1 MFDYSHMQYEVYRAE
16 DGAGEPS
23 ITEMTEKAI
32 RILNKNP
39 KGYFLLVEG
48 GRIDHGHH
56 GGKAVRALND
66 AVAMAKACGKAAT
79 MTDRDDTLLIVTADH
94 SHVFTMGGYP
104 KRGNPIFGLNIEDDE
119 TEPDLAKDRMPYTVL
134 GYGNGPGGERPN
146 GIRQNLTGVDTG
158 DRGYYQQATVWLSSE
173 SHGGEDVG
181 MFENKM
187 KSKKKE
193 DSFGTEAR

>member
-1 MFDYSHMQYEVYRAE
+1 MIV
-16 DGAGEPS
+16 
-23 ITEMTEKAI
+23 
-32 RILNKNP
+32 
-39 KGYFLLVEG
+39 KGLCYFFCYCVF
-48 GRIDHGHH
+48 I
-56 GGKAVRALND
+56 A
-66 AVAMAKACGKAAT
+66 
-79 MTDRDDTLLIVTADH
+79 DDTLLIVTADH

-104 KRGNPIFGLNIEDDE
+104 KRGNPIFGLNVEDDE

-187 KSKKKE
+187 KSKKK
-193 DSFGTEAR
+193 RR